1 MDLPQ
6 CELFEFQ
13 RRMSKVCSNFKTDR
27 QLIEMDIDSVC
38 KDVQDFQQMIIGY
51 QSTGDE
57 RVRNDEGCADSS
69 SLTSN
74 PKYTPPGCK

>member
-13 RRMSKVCSNFKTDR
+13 RRMSKGCSNFNTDR

-38 KDVQDFQQMIIGY
+38 KDVQEFQQMIINY

-57 RVRNDEGCADSS
+57 RIRNDEGCADSS